1 MKPKFKSKIEYLDK
15 LKMHHIIVTD
25 TILNT
30 HKTAND
36 KGSLYNQRFKITV
49 NDTVTWQ
56 GGSVSLG
63 NNTAYIALSK
73 ARMKE
78 LDVLLGDEVE
88 VYLERDHSKYG
99 FDVPEEFTEVLN
111 QDPEGKE
118 RFESMTMGKQ
128 RAIIYLVIQIK
139 SSQKKIEKTIFFLEN
154 LKRAPK
160 GEETMRHVL
169 GKDLP

>member
-1 MKPKFKSKIEYLDK
+1 
-15 LKMHHIIVTD
+15 MHHVTVTD
-25 TILNT
+25 EILKSFWT
-30 HKTAND
+30 KDDT
-36 KGSLYNQRFKITV
+36 GSLYNQRFHITLNDKI
-49 NDTVTWQ
+49 TWQ

-78 LDVLLGDEVE
+78 LDVHLNDEVSVE
-88 VYLERDHSKYG
+88 LKRDFSKYG
-99 FDVPEEFTEVLN
+99 FEVPEEFTEVLE
-111 QDPEGKE
+111 QDHEGSE
-118 RFESMTMGKQ
+118 RFNSLRMGFQ

-139 SSQKKIEKTIFFLEN
+139 SSDKKIEKSIFFLEN

-160 GEETMRHVL
+160 GEETMRHIL

>member
-1 MKPKFKSKIEYLDK
+1 M
-15 LKMHHIIVTD
+15 KMHHVTVTD
-25 TILNT
+25 EILKSFWT
-30 HKTAND
+30 KEDT
-36 KGSLYNQRFKITV
+36 GSLYNQRFHITL
-49 NDTVTWQ
+49 NGQITWQ

-78 LDVLLGDEVE
+78 LDVHLEDEVSVE
-88 VYLERDHSKYG
+88 LKRDFSKYG
-99 FDVPEEFTEVLN
+99 FEVPEEFTEVLE
-111 QDPEGKE
+111 QDHEGRE
-118 RFESMTMGKQ
+118 RFDSLRMGFQ

-139 SSQKKIEKTIFFLEN
+139 SSDKKIEKSIFFLEN
-154 LKRAPK
+154 LKRAPQ